1 MYALIKKLLFSLPP
15 ERAHYLT
22 LILFSVLIDL
32 PIIGPG
38 IKSLFRYEDRSLE
51 KDLCGL
57 HFRNPVGL
65 AAGFDK
71 NAKFL
76 KVFDA
81 LGFGFVEIGTVT
93 PKAQPGNQKPR
104 LFRLP
109 KDEALI
115 NRLGFNNEGVESVIK
130 NLKKYKGRVIVGGN
144 IGKNKITPNEKAVD
158 DYTYC
163 FEKLYDHVDYFT
175 VNVSSP
181 NTPGLRSLQE
191 KKPLKEIL
199 NTLMGIKRSKENSK
213 PVFLKIAPDLSEN
226 QLDDILAIVI
236 ETQIDGVIA
245 TNTTIGREELNTDKK
260 TIDRIANGGLSGKP
274 LKKKSDEVINYLVK
288 NSKFPVIGVGGIY
301 DPQIAKEKM
310 NLGCDLIQLYTG
322 LIYQGPFFIKAIKK
336 QLVN

>member
-1 MYALIKKLLFSLPP
+1 MYALIKNLLFSLPP

-22 LILFSVLIDL
+22 LNLFSVLIDL

-57 HFRNPVGL
+57 HFINPVGL

-71 NAKFL
+71 NAKYL

-115 NRLGFNNEGVESVIK
+115 NRLGFNNEGVESVIE
-130 NLKKYKGRVIVGGN
+130 NLKKYKGKAIVGGN
-144 IGKNKITPNEKAVD
+144 IGKNKVTPNEKAVD
-158 DYTYC
+158 DYIYC

-199 NTLMGIKRSKENSK
+199 NTLMGIKRMKENNK

-226 QLDDILAIVI
+226 QLDDILAIVT

-245 TNTTIGREELNTDKK
+245 TNTTIGREKLNTDNK
-260 TIDRIANGGLSGKP
+260 TIDRFANGGLSGKP

-301 DPQIAKEKM
+301 DSQVAKEKM